1 MKKEN
6 KNYLLEFYV
15 KPNLKKETKDI
26 LLHKYYVNKINIIEL
41 INNYISHRDIT
52 IKIYNNKCYNYEL
65 YYIKINQYRNYKNEP
80 IKYINVF
87 NSENNNLL
95 YTYILINKYCYNY
108 RLYNRKKLVV
118 KIKGGIEKIT
128 LYNNFEKV
136 VF

>member
-26 LLHKYYVNKINIIEL
+26 LLNKYYVNKINIIEL

-52 IKIYNNKCYNYEL
+52 IKIYNKCYNYEL
-65 YYIKINQYRNYKNEP
+65 YYIKINQYYNYKNEP
-80 IKYINVF
+80 IKYISVF

-95 YTYILINKYCYNY
+95 HTYILINKYYYNY

-118 KIKGGIEKIT
+118 KIKGGAEKIT